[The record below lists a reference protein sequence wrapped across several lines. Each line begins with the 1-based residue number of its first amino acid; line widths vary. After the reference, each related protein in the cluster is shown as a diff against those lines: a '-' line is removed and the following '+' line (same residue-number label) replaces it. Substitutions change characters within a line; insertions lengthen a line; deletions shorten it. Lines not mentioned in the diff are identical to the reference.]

1 MNKFYLNTQ
10 TWLLIIIGLFSFFI
24 NFHYANIGVYRID
37 TFAFFDTAYNI
48 LIDRHPFKDIWIT
61 TGPLV
66 DYMQS
71 LFFRVFGLNWTS
83 YVIHGS
89 VMNLTI
95 SVFFYL
101 TLIKLKLNKYFAF
114 LYTLMFSVLCYTV
127 SATPFAYIHSYVF
140 SLFSLLI
147 FILLLKTNS
156 KTTYFF
162 LPITMLISFF
172 CMQTPAT
179 YINVIILFLFLVF
192 ISKNFK
198 IKKIKYSLYGLGS
211 ILFLFTIMI
220 MSFKIPVLNIF
231 QQYFLFPLTIGEYR
245 VSGNSIAHIS
255 FFERL
260 TIRNVLGHFK
270 FINLIILLSLFFTCY
285 GLIKKNKINLKK
297 EDLLINI
304 LLILTSLS
312 LIFNQ
317 LITSNQTYIFS
328 IIPFFSAFFH
338 IFLIKYFPKN
348 KKIIL
353 ILLAL
358 VIFASG
364 KYHLEYNEKRKFMDL
379 QNVNLKTSIKGA
391 LLDTK
396 LKGLKWIT
404 PEFSKNPEEE
414 IKLISEALQ
423 HIKNQKKEKM
433 VITQY
438 QFFSILLEE
447 NLNIPNRWYTPDNN
461 SYPRENHKYFQFY
474 LDHLVENINNNNIG
488 VIYIVDNDLSIKYLP
503 MAKANLCYDTEN
515 INKITK
521 VYKLKKCN

>member
-24 NFHYANIGVYRID
+24 NFHYGNIGVYRID

-89 VMNLTI
+89 VMNLII

-114 LYTLMFSVLCYTV
+114 LYSLMFSVLCYTV

-192 ISKNFK
+192 ISKDFK

-353 ILLAL
+353 ILLVL
-358 VIFASG
+358 VIFTSG

-379 QNVNLKTSIKGA
+379 QNVNLKNSIKGD
-391 LLDTK
+391 LLDKK

>member
-89 VMNLTI
+89 IMNCII

-114 LYTLMFSVLCYTV
+114 LYSLMFSVLCYTV

-140 SLFSLLI
+140 SLFSILI

-192 ISKNFK
+192 ISKDFK

-220 MSFKIPVLNIF
+220 MNFKIPVLNIF

-260 TIRNVLGHFK
+260 TTRNVLGHFK

-285 GLIKKNKINLKK
+285 GLIKKDKINLKK

-358 VIFASG
+358 VIFATG

-379 QNVNLKTSIKGA
+379 QNVNLKDSIKGD
-391 LLDTK
+391 LLDKK

-404 PEFSKNPEEE
+404 PEFSENPEEE

-447 NLNIPNRWYTPDNN
+447 NLNILNRWYTPDNN

-474 LDHLVENINNNNIG
+474 LDHLVENINNNNIR

>member
-24 NFHYANIGVYRID
+24 NFHYGNIGVYRID

-192 ISKNFK
+192 ISKNLK

-285 GLIKKNKINLKK
+285 GLIKKNKLNLKK

-304 LLILTSLS
+304 LLILT
-312 LIFNQ
+312 
-317 LITSNQTYIFS
+317 
-328 IIPFFSAFFH
+328 

-379 QNVNLKTSIKGA
+379 QNVNLKNSIKGD
-391 LLDTK
+391 LLDKK

-447 NLNIPNRWYTPDNN
+447 NLNILNRWYTPDNN